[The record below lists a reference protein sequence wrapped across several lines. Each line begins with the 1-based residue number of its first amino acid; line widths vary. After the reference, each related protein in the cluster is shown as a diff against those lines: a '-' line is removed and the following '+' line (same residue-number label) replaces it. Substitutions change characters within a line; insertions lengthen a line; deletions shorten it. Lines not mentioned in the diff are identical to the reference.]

1 MGNEPRTGAAQS
13 GWLRFREG
21 RAIRRPQRLS
31 RQSTVWLT
39 TLEHSCKDRCSGEGH
54 DAPGRHYVSI
64 PRALDRSC
72 SGRGD
77 PARRSS
83 WYGIRTTGGRGR
95 GSTGLSFARSST
107 GWHGCVHCNRGTI
120 QGLDQA
126 LTGDAETIRR
136 LAGVKLLD
144 RPSSNVGYVGINQS
158 IPPMDKVLVRQAVA
172 YGLGSACLERRVRLP
187 LEPLQLA
194 GHAG

>member
-1 MGNEPRTGAAQS
+1 MFRSWRPGKEVVLVRNPHYWGKRPR
-13 GWLRFREG
+13 LDRLVFRP
-21 RAIRRPQRLS
+21 IVDRLA
-31 RQSTVWLT
+31 RV
-39 TLEHSCKDRCSGEGH
+39 
-54 DAPGRHYVSI
+54 
-64 PRALDRSC
+64 RALQQ
-72 SGRGD
+72 
-77 PARRSS
+77 
-83 WYGIRTTGGRGR
+83 
-95 GSTGLSFARSST
+95 
-107 GWHGCVHCNRGTI
+107 GTI

-158 IPPMDKVLVRQAVA
+158 VPPMDKVLVRQAVA